1 MTKLGELVQ
10 VTLSI
15 NTPQGGQYIL
25 VEDPLPAGLE
35 PIDTSLATSQQ
46 VKTGQ
51 RDRVWTRVELH
62 DDRVALSAT
71 SFSSGAHTFTYLA
84 RATTTRMFRVLPA
97 HAEMMYAPEV
107 NGRSDGTMFE
117 VKDR

>member
-1 MTKLGELVQ
+1 MECFHRPSV
-10 VTLSI
+10 LSE

-35 PIDTSLATSQQ
+35 LIDTRLATSQQ

-62 DDRVALSAT
+62 DDRVALFAT
-71 SFSSGAHTFTYLA
+71 SLSPGAHTFTYLA
-84 RATTTRMFRVLPA
+84 HATTAGMSRVPPA